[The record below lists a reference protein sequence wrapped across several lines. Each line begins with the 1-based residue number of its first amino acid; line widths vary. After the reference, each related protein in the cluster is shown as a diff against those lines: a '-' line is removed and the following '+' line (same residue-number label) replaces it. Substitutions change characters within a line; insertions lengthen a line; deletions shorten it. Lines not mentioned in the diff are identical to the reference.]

1 MEQNADTGTPVTPT
15 MDDKQKSGNGL
26 KIATT
31 IACVIA
37 VCGIGFGIYGMMQ
50 SFQKDNQ
57 ISDLK
62 VQVESKDGTIAELET
77 DKIEINNDTNTITI
91 TDDAIVADNLHLIGD
106 LYTKRRYYLGITDLD
121 PSKDSRE
128 VETYLVDTTKLG
140 SKDGISKYDIKAILD
155 KIADEKVASLPD
167 TLAAG
172 TVNARPKSSC
182 QSFRVRVGDVT
193 DNPKNINWTSK
204 IDWTSLLPITVYMEC
219 IVNDGSTI
227 SQSLG
232 TDMYSLNPQTGE
244 TVKLIEN
251 WY

>member
-1 MEQNADTGTPVTPT
+1 MEQNADTGVPVAP
-15 MDDKQKSGNGL
+15 MVENKQKGRNGL
-26 KIATT
+26 KIATA
-31 IACVIA
+31 IACA
-37 VCGIGFGIYGMMQ
+37 VAACGIGFGAYGMMQ
-50 SFQKDNQ
+50 SIQKDSQ

-62 VQVESKDGTIAELET
+62 IQVESKDGTITKLET

-91 TDDAIVADNLHLIGD
+91 TDDVITTDNLHLIGD
-106 LYTKRRYYLGITDLD
+106 IYTKRRYYLGVTDLD

-128 VETYLVDTTKLG
+128 VETYLIDMTKLG
-140 SKDGISKYDIKAILD
+140 SKDGVLKYDIKTILD

-182 QSFRVRVGDVT
+182 QSFRMRVGDT
-193 DNPKNINWTSK
+193 TENPKNI
-204 IDWTSLLPITVYMEC
+204 DWTIAADWSSLLPITVYMEC
-219 IVNDGSTI
+219 VFNDGD
-227 SQSLG
+227 QSLG

-251 WY
+251 WW